1 MSYLLLLLP
10 IESLFYYIGLPV
22 QSFWLLNF
30 IALVMAPFL
39 LPRVFRGK
47 VGRFVGAVLLGYF
60 FLSLFSLL
68 LQGIIKDIDPFN
80 GLRVQSII
88 RTTISLLLGYLTFL
102 LFQYLFSRTS
112 VEKIISLIFYS
123 FIGVFVLSLVQV
135 VLVGGR
141 ATGFIFTEPSHLAEY
156 SVFIM
161 MPLLLFRVVYFNRLN
176 LLSKVTA
183 LMVALVF
190 VLSLSGTGIIRLG
203 CLGLGVVLFSN
214 YRKYGIMLAIA
225 LSCFLAYLMLF
236 SAENNYAKLMI
247 LSAFNGIN
255 GAGEQSASVIDR
267 GVLFFIFDYFLKPE
281 NWIGLGLAAESSE
294 FAMFIPEDVL
304 PVIQDVKQFNFSLS
318 SVSAKML
325 VSTGVV
331 GLFLYYF
338 VFWRGVFTICNQQQS
353 SKILKPIFFGMAAYT
368 LIGLPVFN
376 DIYIWFWLAFLGKL
390 IKTHSSESGGRSL

>member
-68 LQGIIKDIDPFN
+68 LQGIIRDIDPFN

-390 IKTHSSESGGRSL
+390 IETHSSESGGRSL

>member
-1 MSYLLLLLP
+1 MSYLILLLP
-10 IESLFYYIGLPV
+10 IESLFYHLGLPV
-22 QSFWLLNF
+22 QSFWLLNS
-30 IALVMAPFL
+30 IALLMAPFL
-39 LPRVFRGK
+39 IINAFKGK
-47 VGRFVGAVLLGYF
+47 VGKFVAFSLMVFF
-60 FLSLFSLL
+60 FLATFSLL

-214 YRKYGIMLAIA
+214 YRKYGIMLTVA

-294 FAMFIPEDVL
+294 FATFIPEDVL

-338 VFWRGVFTICNQQQS
+338 VFWRGVFTICNQHQS

-390 IKTHSSESGGRSL
+390 IENHSSESGGRSL

>member
-68 LQGIIKDIDPFN
+68 LQGIIKEIDPFN

-281 NWIGLGLAAESSE
+281 NWIGLGLAAEGSE

-390 IKTHSSESGGRSL
+390 IETHSSESGGRSL

>member
-68 LQGIIKDIDPFN
+68 LQGIIKEIDPFN

-281 NWIGLGLAAESSE
+281 NWIGLGLAAEGSE

-353 SKILKPIFFGMAAYT
+353 SKILKPI
-368 LIGLPVFN
+368 
-376 DIYIWFWLAFLGKL
+376 
-390 IKTHSSESGGRSL
+390 

>member
-190 VLSLSGTGIIRLG
+190 ILSLSGTGIIRLG

-390 IKTHSSESGGRSL
+390 IETHSSESGGRSL

>member
-390 IKTHSSESGGRSL
+390 IETHSSESGGRSL

>member
-183 LMVALVF
+183 LMVGLVF

-390 IKTHSSESGGRSL
+390 IETHSSESGGRSL

>member
-161 MPLLLFRVVYFNRLN
+161 MPLLLFRVVYLNRLN

-203 CLGLGVVLFSN
+203 CLGLGVFLFSN
-214 YRKYGIMLAIA
+214 YRKYGIMLAVA

-325 VSTGVV
+325 VSIGVI

-353 SKILKPIFFGMAAYT
+353 SKILKPIFFGMAVYT

-390 IKTHSSESGGRSL
+390 IETHSSESGGRSL

>member
-161 MPLLLFRVVYFNRLN
+161 MPLLLFQVVYFNRLN

-390 IKTHSSESGGRSL
+390 IETHSSESGGRSL

>member
-161 MPLLLFRVVYFNRLN
+161 MPLLLFQVIYFNRLN

-390 IKTHSSESGGRSL
+390 IETHSSESGGRSL